1 MALLKSRLPFQEQ
14 AAHSQVQAAQSQ
26 VQQVA
31 HYLFPASPH
40 HIRQLVHRNC
50 DGHLLVSIYM
60 RVINAPSV
68 RTVLAASYAPAVHLA
83 VKLHLRTVVV
93 AFTRRLYTQ
102 KRYYAAFYAHTLNAN
117 ACVFYVLCM
126 IHLPLYLY

>member
-14 AAHSQVQAAQSQ
+14 AAHFQVQAAQSQ
-26 VQQVA
+26 VQHVA
-31 HYLFPASPH
+31 HYLFPASQH
-40 HIRQLVHRNC
+40 RLCQLVHQNG
-50 DGHLLVSIYM
+50 DGHLLVRIYM

-68 RTVLAASYAPAVHLA
+68 RTMLAASYAPAVHTA

-102 KRYYAAFYAHTLNAN
+102 KRYYSALYAHTLIYDAY
-117 ACVFYVLCM
+117 AYIFYVSNM
-126 IHLPLYLY
+126 IYLP